1 MILNMCCGCIEN
13 LELLLE
19 ESLDV
24 TCSSKGSTDD
34 FYKIIWTAVMMISV
48 ELCLSYSFK
57 NDFDIQSTMKKILNL
72 TGSSIDESTTV
83 KPTINPVLFIMLAI
97 NGLLIGSLGPI
108 GTRLTRSHWT
118 YEVERFSSGLKGSI
132 VNEDSGLIMWYYNG
146 ILQYVVS
153 HEGLIA
159 RDQKK
164 SRHMRNVLW
173 YTSIFVVFGIPYWV
187 INKGN

>member
-1 MILNMCCGCIEN
+1 M
-13 LELLLE
+13 
-19 ESLDV
+19 
-24 TCSSKGSTDD
+24 SSN
-34 FYKIIWTAVMMISV
+34 V
-48 ELCLSYSFK
+48 
-57 NDFDIQSTMKKILNL
+57 
-72 TGSSIDESTTV
+72 
-83 KPTINPVLFIMLAI
+83 
-97 NGLLIGSLGPI
+97 
-108 GTRLTRSHWT
+108 TRL
-118 YEVERFSSGLKGSI
+118 GLI
-132 VNEDSGLIMWYYNG
+132 LRDRIINEDSGLIMWYYNG

>member
-1 MILNMCCGCIEN
+1 
-13 LELLLE
+13 
-19 ESLDV
+19 
-24 TCSSKGSTDD
+24 
-34 FYKIIWTAVMMISV
+34 
-48 ELCLSYSFK
+48 
-57 NDFDIQSTMKKILNL
+57 MKKILKL
-72 TGSSIDESTTV
+72 TGAPTDESASV
-83 KPTINPVLFIMLAI
+83 KPKINPVLFILLAI

-108 GTRLTRSHWT
+108 GTRLTRSR
-118 YEVERFSSGLKGSI
+118 VEIQDQTPLRHGRI
-132 VNEDSGLIMWYYNG
+132 RVINENKGLIMWYYNG

-187 INKGN
+187 INKGNLFFFE